1 MHMNNDSNRIW
12 ILMSRSL
19 NGEAGAADEKEL
31 EQLLQADPSLQ
42 QQYQMMRALWQSTTP
57 EADTEKEVNVSRILQ
72 LARVQEAVA
81 DVEAAE
87 PVKAKRFTLQRIAI
101 ATAAVAACAAGIFIY
116 NTYSITAPE
125 TVQLIVAQ
133 NGSRTQSKLP
143 DGSTVWLNAGS
154 SLSYEA
160 DFAGAN
166 REVRL
171 TGEAYFDVAAN
182 ARKPFIVHTA
192 GIHIKVLG
200 TAFNVKAYTT
210 DKSVETTLIS
220 GMVQV
225 TREDRQEKNAI
236 YLHPDEKLVIT
247 RRQAKAALAVTHS
260 NSSTVADSAA
270 EEEWQLAE
278 STITHLDSKQH
289 TTAEL
294 AETAWMYNRL
304 VFSGDSF
311 GELAPRLE
319 RWYNIRIA
327 FANEEL
333 KQLHFNGSFE
343 RETVEQAFTAL
354 ATAAPFRFSVQGHT
368 VLISDGK

>member
-12 ILMSRSL
+12 FLMSRSL
-19 NGEAGAADEKEL
+19 NGEASAADEQEL
-31 EQLLQADPSLQ
+31 AQLLQQDASLQ
-42 QQYQMMRALWQSTTP
+42 QQYLTMTALWRSTTP
-57 EADTEKEVNVSRILQ
+57 EIQEQKEVNVSRILQ

-81 DVEAAE
+81 DGGAV
-87 PVKAKRFTLQRIAI
+87 PMVPRRLFTLRRM
-101 ATAAVAACAAGIFIY
+101 AVAAAAVVAGIVGLFLY
-116 NTYSITAPE
+116 RTYTPAARE

-160 DFAGAN
+160 DFEGA
-166 REVRL
+166 VRAVKL
-171 TGEAYFDVAAN
+171 TGEAYFDVAPDAS
-182 ARKPFIVHTA
+182 KPFVVNTA

-200 TAFNVKAYTT
+200 TAFNVKAYAT
-210 DKSVETTLIS
+210 DNVVETTLIS

-225 TREDRQEKNAI
+225 TREDRSDKHAI

-247 RRQAKAALAVTHS
+247 RKQLKTVQADTGS
-260 NSSTVADSAA
+260 GSSAA
-270 EEEWQLAE
+270 SDSSGEEAWQLAE

-304 VFSGDSF
+304 VFTGDSF

-319 RWYNIRIA
+319 RWYNIRIV
-327 FANEEL
+327 FADDAL
-333 KQLHFNGSFE
+333 RQLRFNGSFE
-343 RETVEQAFTAL
+343 KETVEQAFTAL
-354 ATAAPFRFSVQGHT
+354 ATAVPFHFAIQGHT
-368 VLISDGK
+368 VLISAGK

>member
-1 MHMNNDSNRIW
+1 MHMNNESNRIW

-19 NGEAGAADEKEL
+19 NGEAGVADREEL
-31 EQLLQADPSLQ
+31 EQLLQSDPSLQ
-42 QQYQMMRALWQSTTP
+42 QQYLMMRALWQSTTL
-57 EADTEKEVNVSRILQ
+57 EADAEKEVNVSRILQ

-81 DVEAAE
+81 DGE
-87 PVKAKRFTLQRIAI
+87 PVAPLPAKRFTLRRMAM
-101 ATAAVAACAAGIFIY
+101 AAAALAAGAVGIFLY
-116 NTYSITAPE
+116 TSYHTTAPE

-160 DFAGAN
+160 DFAGAV
-166 REVRL
+166 REVKL
-171 TGEAYFDVAAN
+171 TGEAYFDVASD
-182 ARKPFIVHTA
+182 ARKPFVVHTA

-210 DKSVETTLIS
+210 DKAVETTLIS

-225 TREDRQEKNAI
+225 TREGHTDKNAI
-236 YLHPDEKLVIT
+236 LLHPDEKLVIT
-247 RRQAKAALAVTHS
+247 RRHSAPALVAVKAG
-260 NSSTVADSAA
+260 SSAVADSAA
-270 EEEWQLAE
+270 EGDWQLAE

-289 TTAEL
+289 TTAAL

-319 RWYNIRIA
+319 RWYNIRIE
-327 FANEEL
+327 FAGEEL

-343 RETVEQAFTAL
+343 KETVEQAFTAL
-354 ATAAPFRFSVQGHT
+354 ATAAPFRFTVQGHT
-368 VLISDGK
+368 VLISAGK

>member
-1 MHMNNDSNRIW
+1 MHMNKESNRIW

-19 NGEAGAADEKEL
+19 NGEADIDDRQEL
-31 EQLLQADPSLQ
+31 EQLLRADPALQ
-42 QQYQMMRALWQSTTP
+42 QQYLMMRALWQSTTP

-81 DVEAAE
+81 DIEPVT
-87 PVKAKRFTLQRIAI
+87 PVKAKRFTLRHIAI
-101 ATAAVAACAAGIFIY
+101 AAAAVAACVAGIFIY
-116 NTYSITAPE
+116 QAYPISAPE
-125 TVQLIVAQ
+125 TVQLIVAH
-133 NGSRTQSKLP
+133 NGSRTQSRLP

-160 DFAGAN
+160 DFAGA
-166 REVRL
+166 VRAVKL
-171 TGEAYFDVAAN
+171 TGEAYFDVAPN
-182 ARKPFIVHTA
+182 ARKPFIVHTS

-200 TAFNVKAYTT
+200 TAFNVKAYAT
-210 DKSVETTLIS
+210 DKAVETTLIS

-225 TREDRQEKNAI
+225 VREDRAEKNAI
-236 YLHPDEKLVIT
+236 YLHPDEKLVIA
-247 RRQAKAALAVTHS
+247 RRQAKAAGKGSASGGNMVS
-260 NSSTVADSAA
+260 DSAA
-270 EEEWQLAE
+270 GEEWQLAE
-278 STITHLDSKQH
+278 SIITRLDSKQH

-319 RWYNIRIA
+319 RWYNIRIE
-327 FANEEL
+327 FAGEEL

-343 RETVEQAFTAL
+343 KETVEQAFTAL
-354 ATAAPFRFSVQGHT
+354 STAAPFQFSIQGQR
-368 VLISDGK
+368 VLISAGK

>member
-1 MHMNNDSNRIW
+1 MNNESNRIW

-19 NGEAGAADEKEL
+19 NGEAGVADKQEL
-31 EQLLQADPSLQ
+31 EQLLQADPALQ
-42 QQYQMMRALWQSTTP
+42 QQYLTMRALWQSTTP
-57 EADTEKEVNVSRILQ
+57 EATDTEKEVNVSRILQ

-87 PVKAKRFTLQRIAI
+87 PENVKRFTLRRMVTAAAAI
-101 ATAAVAACAAGIFIY
+101 AVGAAGIFLYHSYHI
-116 NTYSITAPE
+116 SAPE

-160 DFAGAN
+160 DFAGA
-166 REVRL
+166 VRAVKL
-171 TGEAYFDVAAN
+171 TGEAYFDVAPN
-182 ARKPFIVHTA
+182 ASKPFVVHTA

-200 TAFNVKAYTT
+200 TAFNVKAYAT
-210 DKSVETTLIS
+210 DKAVETTLIS

-225 TREDRQEKNAI
+225 VREDRSEKDAI
-236 YLHPDEKLVIT
+236 YLHPDEKLVIA
-247 RRQAKAALAVTHS
+247 RRQAKAARRATPSGNSAVS
-260 NSSTVADSAA
+260 DSSVGED
-270 EEEWQLAE
+270 WQLAE
-278 STITHLDSKQH
+278 STITRLDSKQH

-319 RWYNIRIA
+319 RWYNIRIE
-327 FANEEL
+327 FAGEEL

-343 RETVEQAFTAL
+343 KETVEQAFTAL
-354 ATAAPFRFSVQGHT
+354 STAAPFQFSIQGHT
-368 VLISDGK
+368 VLISVGK